1 MLKGKKQ
8 LFLRQNSKNRR
19 PHIMKTEK
27 IYNTIKTTWSKI
39 TEHKFLWTSVAF
51 LVLILFFDQN
61 SLIINMAPVRKSIS
75 ALKKEQQ
82 YYIDKIHNDSLMLYE
97 LETNDNNLEKFAR
110 EHYYMKADD
119 EDIFIIVE
127 KE

>member
-1 MLKGKKQ
+1 M
-8 LFLRQNSKNRR
+8 RQKSKNIRY
-19 PHIMKTEK
+19 MKTEK
-27 IYNTIKTTWSKI
+27 IYNTIKTTWNKI
-39 TEHKFLWTSVAF
+39 TKHKFLWTSVAF

-119 EDIFIIVE
+119 EDVYIIVE